1 MDGWRD
7 GGMDGWMD
15 GWMEG
20 SRSTYLVLL
29 VDVEQRRHDVSD
41 LLDCGDIERKGKA
54 GSNLASVLV

>member
-1 MDGWRD
+1 
-7 GGMDGWMD
+7 MD

-20 SRSTYLVLL
+20 SRSAYLVLL

-41 LLDCGDIERKGKA
+41 LLDCGDIERKGEK